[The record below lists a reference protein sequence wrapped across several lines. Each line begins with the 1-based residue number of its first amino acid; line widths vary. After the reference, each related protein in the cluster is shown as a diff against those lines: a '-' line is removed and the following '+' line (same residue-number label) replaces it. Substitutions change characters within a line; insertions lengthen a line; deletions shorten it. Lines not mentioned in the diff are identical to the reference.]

1 MRLGATS
8 LSVTRPGSVREYA
21 AAGGGGG
28 ASNNGFEDISNYS
41 HVRFDRINVDAS
53 QAVLGI
59 AFRTNGTKM
68 WTVDQTSRLKQQTL
82 STAWDISTAAA
93 ETSSIN
99 LEFGSPSDFTAPREV
114 RFKPDGTM
122 LWVND
127 FYGVIRE
134 YTTSSAW
141 NTTGMSNTASR
152 DFGSRV
158 QGFFWKPDGTALFL
172 IDATTDKIHKKVLA
186 TAWDITSTI
195 TSSTSSVDLD
205 LSTTASETANQS
217 VFFSPDGLKVYFTG
231 TTTDKV
237 HMYNLAT
244 AWDITSSSFSGVPD
258 DYLDISS
265 YEIAPQVITFSSD
278 GKHLYVGGAA
288 GDGVDQF
295 SRP

>member
-1 MRLGATS
+1 MRLGTTS
-8 LSVTRPGSVREYA
+8 LSVTRPGAVRKYAA
-21 AAGGGGG
+21 AAGGG
-28 ASNNGFEDISNYS
+28 ASSNGFEDISNYS
-41 HVRFDRINVDAS
+41 HVRFDRINVDS
-53 QAVLGI
+53 GDAVLGI

-68 WTVDQTSRLKQQTL
+68 WTVDQNKRLKQQNL
-82 STAWDISTAAA
+82 STAWDISTAGS

-99 LEFGSPSDFTAPREV
+99 LGFGNPVDFPAPREV

-134 YTTSSAW
+134 YTTSAAW
-141 NTTGMSNTASR
+141 STTGMSHTASR
-152 DFGSRV
+152 DFGNRL

-172 IDATTDKIHKKVLA
+172 IDSSTDKIHKKVLA

-195 TSSTSSVDLD
+195 TSSTSSIDLD
-205 LSTTASETANQS
+205 LSTTAGETSNQS
-217 VFFSPDGLKVYFTG
+217 LFFSPDGLKVYFTG
-231 TTTDKV
+231 VTTDKV

-244 AWDITSSSFSGVPD
+244 AWDIRSSSFSGVPD

-265 YEIAPQVITFSSD
+265 YETAAQVITFSDD

>member
-1 MRLGATS
+1 MRLGTTS
-8 LSVTRPGSVREYA
+8 LSVTRPGAVRKYAA
-21 AAGGGGG
+21 AAGG
-28 ASNNGFEDISNYS
+28 ASSNGFEDISNYS
-41 HVRFDRINVDAS
+41 HVRFDRINVDS
-53 QAVLGI
+53 GDAVLGI

-68 WTVDQTSRLKQQTL
+68 WTVDQNKRLKQQNL
-82 STAWDISTAAA
+82 STAWDISTAGS

-99 LEFGSPSDFTAPREV
+99 LGFGNPVDFPAPREV

-134 YTTSSAW
+134 YTTSAAW
-141 NTTGMSNTASR
+141 STTGMSHTASR
-152 DFGSRV
+152 DFGNRL

-172 IDATTDKIHKKVLA
+172 IDSSTDKIHKKVLA

-195 TSSTSSVDLD
+195 TSSTSSIDLD
-205 LSTTASETANQS
+205 LSTTAGETSNQS
-217 VFFSPDGLKVYFTG
+217 LFFSPDGLKIYFTG
-231 TTTDKV
+231 VTTDKV

-244 AWDITSSSFSGVPD
+244 AWDIRSSSFSGVPD
-258 DYLDISS
+258 DYLDFSS
-265 YEIAPQVITFSSD
+265 YETAPQVITFSDD